1 MSTIAQ
7 PREDQPVSTDSCER
21 TLRRKPHFSNILT
34 GGPVSE
40 ACPLLRIFGA
50 LSGSHLRKVVNE
62 VALIIP
68 YAQEFPMN
76 LPLTSRRAALAGA
89 VGIAAASVL
98 VANKTASAASNV
110 GGINAIPELA
120 PQWKKLDLAKI
131 LALPAAYMSVS
142 QSKSLYDEGGAQ
154 SAEKHRE
161 RGSLPATIKVAQAA
175 RKAKNFISF
184 NWIGYTIFRENY
196 PQTAFDEVQ
205 YETWTSGLNWP
216 PEKKKR
222 DDELVEELQAL
233 VRPGDN
239 QFNEMALQT
248 AFVGTQLPLELSRKS
263 IKVIV
268 LTGIHLDW
276 CIEGNARAAR
286 DNGYL
291 PIVIGDACGCQ
302 KPEQEAA
309 AMERINNF
317 FAPVISSDTFVKLLG
332 QSA

>member
-1 MSTIAQ
+1 
-7 PREDQPVSTDSCER
+7 
-21 TLRRKPHFSNILT
+21 
-34 GGPVSE
+34 
-40 ACPLLRIFGA
+40 
-50 LSGSHLRKVVNE
+50 
-62 VALIIP
+62 
-68 YAQEFPMN
+68 MN
-76 LPLTSRRAALAGA
+76 MPLTSRREALAGA
-89 VGIAAASVL
+89 VGMAAASVL
-98 VANKTASAASNV
+98 VADKTASAASAV
-110 GGINAIPELA
+110 GGVNAIPELA

-161 RGSLPATIKVAQAA
+161 RGSLPATIKVVEAA
-175 RKAKNFISF
+175 RKAKNFVSF
-184 NWIGYTIFRENY
+184 NWIGYTIFRESY
-196 PQTAFDEVQ
+196 PQSAFDKVQ

-216 PEKKKR
+216 TEKKKW

-233 VRPGDN
+233 VRSGDN

-317 FAPVISSDTFVKLLG
+317 FAPVISSETFVKLLG

>member
-1 MSTIAQ
+1 MDNNGQIPLAPFLLTIEARATSRFDGVLGNQ
-7 PREDQPVSTDSCER
+7 RERVMESAVST
-21 TLRRKPHFSNILT
+21 
-34 GGPVSE
+34 
-40 ACPLLRIFGA
+40 
-50 LSGSHLRKVVNE
+50 
-62 VALIIP
+62 
-68 YAQEFPMN
+68 
-76 LPLTSRRAALAGA
+76 RRAVLAGA
-89 VGIAAASVL
+89 AVGFAAAASTTSISSAWA
-98 VANKTASAASNV
+98 ANGI
-110 GGINAIPELA
+110 GGVNAIPELA

-131 LALPAAYMSVS
+131 LAMPAAYASVS

-161 RGSLPATIKVAQAA
+161 RGSLPATVKVVQAA
-175 RKAKNFISF
+175 RKAKNFVSF
-184 NWIGYTIFRENY
+184 NWIGYTIFREDY
-196 PQTAFDEVQ
+196 PQSIFDKAQ
-205 YETWTSGLNWP
+205 YETWTSGLNWT
-216 PEKKKR
+216 PEKKKW
-222 DDELVEELQAL
+222 DDELVGELQAL

-248 AFVGTQLPLELSRKS
+248 AFIGTQLPLELSRKEV
-263 IKVIV
+263 KVLI

-317 FAPVISSDTFVKLLG
+317 FAPVISSDTFVKLLN
-332 QSA
+332 QNA

>member
-1 MSTIAQ
+1 MN
-7 PREDQPVSTDSCER
+7 
-21 TLRRKPHFSNILT
+21 TLIS
-34 GGPVSE
+34 
-40 ACPLLRIFGA
+40 
-50 LSGSHLRKVVNE
+50 
-62 VALIIP
+62 
-68 YAQEFPMN
+68 
-76 LPLTSRRAALAGA
+76 SRRHVIAGAAGLATAALAGR
-89 VGIAAASVL
+89 AS
-98 VANKTASAASNV
+98 TASAATV
-110 GGINAIPELA
+110 GGVNAIPELA
-120 PQWKKLDLAKI
+120 PQWKKLDLARI
-131 LALPAAYMSVS
+131 LTLPAAYMSVS

-154 SAEKHRE
+154 SVEKHRE
-161 RGSLPATIKVAQAA
+161 RGSLPATIKVVNAA
-175 RKAKNFISF
+175 RKAKNFVSF
-184 NWIGYTIFRENY
+184 NWIGYTIFRESY
-196 PQTAFDEVQ
+196 PQSEFDRVQ

-216 PEKKKR
+216 TEKKKW
-222 DDELVEELQAL
+222 DDELVGELKAL
-233 VRPGDN
+233 VQPTDN
-239 QFNEMALQT
+239 EFNEMALQT

-332 QSA
+332 QGA

>member
-1 MSTIAQ
+1 
-7 PREDQPVSTDSCER
+7 
-21 TLRRKPHFSNILT
+21 
-34 GGPVSE
+34 G
-40 ACPLLRIFGA
+40 
-50 LSGSHLRKVVNE
+50 
-62 VALIIP
+62 VALASCFSASSRRSLPRCQRCRLVNRICKEP
-68 YAQEFPMN
+68 HMN
-76 LPLTSRRAALAGA
+76 SSLASRRAVLAGA
-89 VGIAAASVL
+89 AGITAASVIA
-98 VANKTASAASNV
+98 ANESASAASGV

-120 PQWKKLDLAKI
+120 PQWKKLDLARI

-142 QSKSLYDEGGAQ
+142 QSKSLYDDGGAQ

-161 RGSLPATIKVAQAA
+161 RGSLPATIKVVQAA
-175 RKAKNFISF
+175 RKARNFVSF
-184 NWIGYTIFRENY
+184 NWIGYTIFRESY
-196 PQTAFDEVQ
+196 PQSEFDKVQ
-205 YETWTSGLNWP
+205 YETWTSGLNWSA
-216 PEKKKR
+216 EKKKW
-222 DDELVEELQAL
+222 DDELVGELQGL
-233 VRPGDN
+233 IRPGDN

-309 AMERINNF
+309 AMERINNS
-317 FAPVISSDTFVKLLG
+317 FAPVISADTFVKLLG
-332 QSA
+332 QST

>member
-1 MSTIAQ
+1 MDNVMST
-7 PREDQPVSTDSCER
+7 
-21 TLRRKPHFSNILT
+21 RRSI
-34 GGPVSE
+34 
-40 ACPLLRIFGA
+40 
-50 LSGSHLRKVVNE
+50 
-62 VALIIP
+62 
-68 YAQEFPMN
+68 
-76 LPLTSRRAALAGA
+76 LAGA
-89 VGIAAASVL
+89 AVGLAA
-98 VANKTASAASNV
+98 TAVDAAVSPTSAAGV
-110 GGINAIPELA
+110 GGVNAIPELA
-120 PQWKKLDLAKI
+120 PQWRKLDLARI
-131 LALPAAYMSVS
+131 LTLPAAYMSVS

-161 RGSLPATIKVAQAA
+161 RGSLPATVKVAQAA
-175 RKAKNFISF
+175 RKAKNFVSF
-184 NWIGYTIFRENY
+184 NWIGYTIFRESY
-196 PQTAFDEVQ
+196 PQSEFDKVQ

-216 PEKKKR
+216 AEKKKW
-222 DDELVEELQAL
+222 DDELVGELQAL
-233 VRPGDN
+233 IRPGDN

-248 AFVGTQLPLELSRKS
+248 AFVGTQLPLELARKS

-317 FAPVISSDTFVKLLG
+317 FAPVISSDAFVKLLG
-332 QSA
+332 QAA